1 MDNYAIDVSHRVVSK
16 VLKLGNGQ
24 VGTQPANRL
33 SGTRAN
39 LVYDRGG
46 RVLGLIFDVT
56 NPKKERFFA
65 ENQAHMWQVLAG
77 CMRAEILRRDLP
89 GKSDRR
95 VSPYMVT

>member
-1 MDNYAIDVSHRVVSK
+1 MDNYAIRFSQRVVSK

-65 ENQAHMWQVLAG
+65 QNQAHVLQVSACG
-77 CMRAEILRRDLP
+77 MRAEFLRRGLP